1 MAFQSE
7 RLNEHDV
14 VIGSAVLDA
23 NGVGSAFTTWL
34 MPCVA
39 SDHLLFRVK
48 GILGSR
54 ARAQRAGAAAVRA

>member
-1 MAFQSE
+1 MPVAFQSE

-39 SDHLLFRVK
+39 SDHLLFR
-48 GILGSR
+48 
-54 ARAQRAGAAAVRA
+54 